1 MATKRKPYF
10 TEVPIGIRN
19 CKHNCK
25 DRTKFSKT
33 HKQELVSRFIFARK
47 CKLLL
52 MPFFCRNCAH
62 YSSARPPPNRSTK
75 INDDQNNNKGSDT
88 SDTSDFK
95 PVNLSYRAL
104 ECRGQE
110 RDCPSKSP
118 LIIHHSLF
126 GRKENWNPISEV
138 NNDNFTYFFAKT

>member
-1 MATKRKPYF
+1 M
-10 TEVPIGIRN
+10 PI
-19 CKHNCK
+19 
-25 DRTKFSKT
+25 
-33 HKQELVSRFIFARK
+33 
-47 CKLLL
+47 
-52 MPFFCRNCAH
+52 FCRNCAH

-138 NNDNFTYFFAKT
+138 IMTISRKFLQRPNFEFYFRSSIVSLKEKSSMSTLEIMAKVPIPQKCPYH